1 MKLFSPL
8 SWFGLNPKDERE
20 KHLYE
25 SVKHLIGANPSNL
38 ELYRLAFLHASAS
51 RESVSKTYKE
61 SNERLEFL
69 GDSVLGMITASYLFK
84 KFPFKDEGFLTEIRS
99 RMVSRESLNV
109 LGRKLG
115 LEEVIEY
122 ENQRKTSLSRSSMYG
137 DALEAFIGAVY
148 LDKGFSFTQKF
159 VTQKILAQ
167 YFDLDTVVQNN
178 PNFKS
183 LLIEWAQKEGKK
195 VQFTLDEEGAHHNK
209 EFTAFVLL
217 ENEKIAEGKGYSKK
231 KAQSFCTL
239 LVSRRFTRNFSR
251 NTFPRNRP
259 KYFGSDSSRFTPT
272 TKWRPSAR
280 KFTQLRLGE
289 STHARKM
296 AIDGAKSFD
305 ASPIA

>member
-1 MKLFSPL
+1 MKLNSPL
-8 SWFGLNPKDERE
+8 TWFGLNSKDERE
-20 KHLYE
+20 KHLYQ

-69 GDSVLGMITASYLFK
+69 GDSVLGMITAAYLFK

-148 LDKGFSFTQKF
+148 LDKGFQFTQKF
-159 VTQKILAQ
+159 VTQKILTQ

-195 VQFTLDEEGAHHNK
+195 VQFTLDEEGVQHNK

-231 KAQSFCTL
+231 KAEQNAAMKAC
-239 LVSRRFTRNFSR
+239 
-251 NTFPRNRP
+251 
-259 KYFGSDSSRFTPT
+259 
-272 TKWRPSAR
+272 
-280 KFTQLRLGE
+280 
-289 STHARKM
+289 
-296 AIDGAKSFD
+296 D
-305 ASPIA
+305 ALEIK

>member
-69 GDSVLGMITASYLFK
+69 GDSVLCMITASYLFK

-231 KAQSFCTL
+231 KAEQNAAMKAC
-239 LVSRRFTRNFSR
+239 
-251 NTFPRNRP
+251 
-259 KYFGSDSSRFTPT
+259 
-272 TKWRPSAR
+272 
-280 KFTQLRLGE
+280 
-289 STHARKM
+289 
-296 AIDGAKSFD
+296 D
-305 ASPIA
+305 ALEIK

>member
-148 LDKGFSFTQKF
+148 LDKGYSFTQKF

-209 EFTAFVLL
+209 EFTAFVIL

-231 KAQSFCTL
+231 KAEQNAAMKAC
-239 LVSRRFTRNFSR
+239 
-251 NTFPRNRP
+251 
-259 KYFGSDSSRFTPT
+259 
-272 TKWRPSAR
+272 
-280 KFTQLRLGE
+280 
-289 STHARKM
+289 
-296 AIDGAKSFD
+296 D
-305 ASPIA
+305 ALEIK

>member
-20 KHLYE
+20 KHLYQ

-148 LDKGFSFTQKF
+148 LDKGYSFTQKF

-209 EFTAFVLL
+209 EFTAFVIL
-217 ENEKIAEGKGYSKK
+217 ENEKIAEGKGYSKR
-231 KAQSFCTL
+231 KAEQNAAMKAC
-239 LVSRRFTRNFSR
+239 
-251 NTFPRNRP
+251 
-259 KYFGSDSSRFTPT
+259 
-272 TKWRPSAR
+272 
-280 KFTQLRLGE
+280 
-289 STHARKM
+289 
-296 AIDGAKSFD
+296 D
-305 ASPIA
+305 ALEIK

>member
-1 MKLFSPL
+1 MKVFSPV
-8 SWFGLNPKDERE
+8 SWFGLNSKDERE
-20 KHLYE
+20 KHLYK

-51 RESVSKTYKE
+51 RESVAKSYKE

-69 GDSVLGMITASYLFK
+69 GDSVLGMITAAYLFK

-148 LDKGFSFTQKF
+148 LDKGFGFTQKF
-159 VTQKILAQ
+159 VTQKILTQ

-183 LLIEWAQKEGKK
+183 ILIEWAQKEGKK
-195 VQFTLDEEGAHHNK
+195 VQFTLDEEGAHHDK

-231 KAQSFCTL
+231 KAEQNAAMKACEAL
-239 LVSRRFTRNFSR
+239 KIN
-251 NTFPRNRP
+251 
-259 KYFGSDSSRFTPT
+259 
-272 TKWRPSAR
+272 
-280 KFTQLRLGE
+280 Q
-289 STHARKM
+289 
-296 AIDGAKSFD
+296 
-305 ASPIA
+305 

>member
-1 MKLFSPL
+1 MQLLSPL
-8 SWFGLNPKDERE
+8 TWFGLNSKDERE
-20 KHLYE
+20 KHLYK

-51 RESVSKTYKE
+51 KESVAKSYKE

-69 GDSVLGMITASYLFK
+69 GDSVLGMITAAYLFK

-148 LDKGFSFTQKF
+148 LDKGFGFTQKF

-183 LLIEWAQKEGKK
+183 ILIEWAQKEGKK
-195 VQFTLDEEGAHHNK
+195 VQFTLDEEGVHHDK

-231 KAQSFCTL
+231 KAEQNAAMKACEAL
-239 LVSRRFTRNFSR
+239 KIN
-251 NTFPRNRP
+251 
-259 KYFGSDSSRFTPT
+259 
-272 TKWRPSAR
+272 
-280 KFTQLRLGE
+280 Q
-289 STHARKM
+289 
-296 AIDGAKSFD
+296 
-305 ASPIA
+305 